1 MPHSGKFDLVISNG
15 RVMDPDSGLDA
26 VRDIGIL
33 DGAVRSIQTGGLQ
46 GSNMIDAGGHVVAP
60 GFVDLHSHGQDDE
73 NYRIQALD
81 GVTTAL
87 ELEVGTLDVDAWYA
101 EREGQAVINYGVSA
115 GHIPARIEVM
125 DDPGDFLP
133 VSDGARK
140 EASDGE
146 IAAMAAHLRKGL
158 RDGALAVGFGLQYTP
173 GATRWEVLEMFRTA
187 AIFNASCHVHMRGMG
202 HREPLNS
209 IEGLVEIIA
218 AAAISGAPLHV
229 VHIQSSGMRAT
240 TRLLQIIE
248 EARGR
253 GIDVTTECY
262 PYAAGLTEISS
273 AIFDE
278 GWQTKLGIA
287 HSELEWVATGE
298 RLTQATFAQYREEGG
313 LVIAHMIPQDAVDAA
328 VTSPLTA
335 IATDGHMKNGRGHPR
350 TSGSYSRVLGRFV
363 REAGTLTLM
372 DAISKMTLMPAR
384 RLEDL
389 APALARKG
397 RVAVGADADLVVFD
411 PQTVIDTST
420 YQDPVSPPEGIAHV
434 IVGGTSVVA
443 DGRLQPGVAP
453 GAAVRAP
460 IGSKHSGTS

>member
-1 MPHSGKFDLVISNG
+1 MTASTQFDLVISNG
-15 RVMDPDSGLDA
+15 RVMDPESGLDA
-26 VRDIGIL
+26 VRDVGVS
-33 DGAVRSIQTGGLQ
+33 DGVVRSIQPGGLR
-46 GSNMIDAGGHVVAP
+46 GSTVIDAGGQVVAP
-60 GFVDLHSHGQDDE
+60 GFIDLHSHGQDDE

-87 ELEVGTLDVDAWYA
+87 ELEVGTLDVGAWYA
-101 EREGQAVINYGVSA
+101 AREGRSAVNFGVSA

-125 DDPGDFLP
+125 GDPGEFLP

-158 RDGALAVGFGLQYTP
+158 REGALAVGFGLQYTP
-173 GATRWEVLEMFRTA
+173 AATRWETLEMFRMA
-187 AIFNASCHVHMRGMG
+187 ASFNASCHVHMRGMG

-218 AAAISGAPLHV
+218 ASAITGAPLHV
-229 VHIQSSGMRAT
+229 VHINSSGMRAT
-240 TRLLQIIE
+240 ARLLHIIQ
-248 EARGR
+248 EARVR

-278 GWQTKLGIA
+278 GWQSKLGIGFGD
-287 HSELEWVATGE
+287 LQWVTTGE

-313 LVIAHMIPQDAVDAA
+313 RVIAHMIPQDAVDAA

-335 IATDGHMKNGRGHPR
+335 IATDGNIKNGRGHPR

-363 REAGTLTLM
+363 REAGSLTLM
-372 DAISKMTLMPAR
+372 EAISKMTLMPAR
-384 RLEDL
+384 RLEARAPTL
-389 APALARKG
+389 ALKG
-397 RVAVGADADLVVFD
+397 RISVGADADLVVFD

-420 YQDPVSPPEGIAHV
+420 YQDPTSPPEGISHV
-434 IVGGTSVVA
+434 IVGGVPVVA
-443 DGRLQPGVAP
+443 DGRFQPGVAP
-453 GAAVRAP
+453 GAAVCAP
-460 IGSKHSGTS
+460 VSA

>member
-1 MPHSGKFDLVISNG
+1 MPDSEQFDLVIANG
-15 RVMDPDSGLDA
+15 RVLDPESGLDA
-26 VRDIGIL
+26 VSDVGIS
-33 DGAVRSIQTGGLQ
+33 DGVVRSIQPGGLR
-46 GSNMIDAGGHVVAP
+46 GNDTIDARGQVVAP

-87 ELEVGTLDVDAWYA
+87 ELEVGTLDVNAWYA
-101 EREGQAVINYGVSA
+101 EREGRSAVNFGVSA

-125 DDPGDFLP
+125 RDPGEFLP

-140 EASDGE
+140 EATEGE
-146 IAAMAAHLRKGL
+146 IAAMAAHLQKGL

-173 GATRWEVLEMFRTA
+173 AATRWETLEMFRMAET
-187 AIFNASCHVHMRGMG
+187 FNAPCHVHMRGMG

-209 IEGLVEIIA
+209 IEGLVELIA
-218 AAAISGAPLHV
+218 ASAITGAPLHV
-229 VHIQSSGMRAT
+229 VHINSSGMRAT
-240 TRLLQIIE
+240 ARLLRIIQ

-253 GIDVTTECY
+253 GVDVTTECY
-262 PYAAGLTEISS
+262 PYTAGLTEISS

-278 GWQTKLGIA
+278 GWERKLGIS
-287 HSELEWVATGE
+287 HGDLQWVATGE

-328 VTSPLTA
+328 VASPLTA
-335 IATDGHMKNGRGHPR
+335 IATDGHIKNGRGHPR

-363 REAGTLTLM
+363 REAGTLSLM
-372 DAISKMTLMPAR
+372 EAISKMTLMPAQ
-384 RLEDL
+384 RLETR

-397 RVAVGADADLVVFD
+397 RVAAGADADLVVFD

-420 YQDPVSPPEGIAHV
+420 YQDPTSPPEGISHV
-434 IVGGTSVVA
+434 IVGGTPVVA
-443 DGRLQPGVAP
+443 NGSFQPGVAP
-453 GAAVRAP
+453 GTAVRAP
-460 IGSKHSGTS
+460 VSA

>member
-1 MPHSGKFDLVISNG
+1 MPDTGQFDLVVING
-15 RVMDPDSGLDA
+15 RVMDPESGHDA
-26 VRDIGIL
+26 VMNVGIS
-33 DGAVRSIQTGGLQ
+33 GGVVRSIQSGGLR
-46 GSNMIDAGGHVVAP
+46 GSSTIDATGQVVAP
-60 GFVDLHSHGQDDE
+60 GFIDLHSHGQDDE

-101 EREGQAVINYGVSA
+101 EREGRTAVNFGVSA

-125 DDPGDFLP
+125 DDPGEFLP

-146 IAAMAAHLRKGL
+146 IAEIAAHLRKGL

-173 GATRWEVLEMFRTA
+173 AATRWETLEMFRIA
-187 AIFNASCHVHMRGMG
+187 ASFNAPCHVHMRGMG

-209 IEGLVEIIA
+209 IEGLVELIA
-218 AAAISGAPLHV
+218 ASAITGAPLHV
-229 VHIQSSGMRAT
+229 VHINSSGMRAT
-240 TRLLQIIE
+240 ARLLRIIQ

-253 GIDVTTECY
+253 GLDVTTECY
-262 PYAAGLTEISS
+262 PYTAGLTEISS

-278 GWQTKLGIA
+278 GWQSKLGIG
-287 HSELEWVATGE
+287 HGDLQWVATGE

-335 IATDGHMKNGRGHPR
+335 IATDGHIKNGRGHPR
-350 TSGSYSRVLGRFV
+350 TSGSYSRVLGRYV
-363 REAGTLTLM
+363 REAGNLTLM
-372 DAISKMTLMPAR
+372 EAISKMTLMPAR
-384 RLEDL
+384 RLEAR
-389 APALARKG
+389 APAFARKG

-420 YQDPVSPPEGIAHV
+420 YQDPVSPPEGISHV
-434 IVGGTSVVA
+434 IVGGTPVVA
-443 DGRLQPGVAP
+443 NGRFEPGVTP
-453 GAAVRAP
+453 GAPVRAP
-460 IGSKHSGTS
+460 VSA